1 MFSSHEKT
9 LGQGFSLNF
18 WMTLN
23 SLGNGKDLNILSVQK
38 NVNFSPLRLG
48 LSKGKFVLTIRDTKS
63 EKEEV
68 YFSEKVLKPRQTY

>member
-1 MFSSHEKT
+1 LFSAHEKT
-9 LGQGFSLNF
+9 LAFGFSLNL
-18 WMTLN
+18 WLTINNL
-23 SLGNGKDLNILSVQK
+23 SKDKDVNILSIQK

-48 LSKGKFVLTIRDTKS
+48 LKKGRFVLTIRDTKS